1 MSYIPVPGLFRVRG
15 ATTANITLSGAQTID
30 GLSIVAGDA
39 VLVKNQG
46 GTATNSANGIYICA
60 AGAWARLAAADN
72 AAELVPG
79 SIVVVQAGTANANS
93 VWTLSTVSPIVIGT
107 TAIGFG
113 LIGQVGVTGVA
124 LSVTNPADV
133 GTVAAVGVGTTAAR
147 ADHVHDFN
155 ATDTATVTWDFTTP
169 GVIKANA
176 AGGGSAPS
184 PATTVTEVDPSTNV
198 VGTGVLY
205 ARNDHAHFHGNLPGG
220 ELHDLVNEG
229 ESGLPGFMSLA
240 DKSKLE
246 GIADNATNTP
256 IEGDEVPEEIVD
268 SGGSPG
274 VATTSASA
282 WDHVH
287 AHGLRG
293 AGTDGSPLHTLATN
307 EAPGFMAAAD
317 HSALALWDV
326 TKCRYFFLDN
336 SAGDDAHVG
345 FLDRD
350 PGHSFG
356 GGEAAAVVAAKI
368 KTVERLLQILPRN
381 GNGRMCKI
389 LFKNRSGGST
399 YRKADGT
406 TFADLDLTGIHGYRW
421 IGRCGSTDLSN
432 TTNDMTQAGGIV
444 SRAGPNGD
452 ESFTVATISGGVI
465 TIASGSF
472 GTDADQAGLRL
483 RFKGNVT
490 PDVENF
496 CYSLY
501 RVNSTTS
508 LRYVGSAL
516 TPTPV
521 AGDDFFIERVGVTF
535 ANVYDISSATT
546 MTTGIED
553 PDLGPLDV
561 EMVSPMVGIQA
572 QADDDGGAGVF
583 RFGCAG
589 KTLYCFTYARYG
601 GGAQIGRAL
610 SSADTGHMV
619 FSNDYRDEIGQ
630 LWASGPCNL
639 DNGVDFKAQAIEAGS
654 GGLCVRTDVSDRSVK
669 IRAGTLSVASGCQ
682 FRYGAL
688 LELEGAGFNQIGD
701 GNQTVPVRFGVG
713 TNLGAGFLV
722 RTGSGSV
729 AFDGMIIDSTESSTD
744 YGFSIQGG
752 PSVDRAMLGPNVSFK
767 RIVDHGDGLIV
778 KGVRVVDCYH
788 GRFIIDDSIFG
799 DDGLGETGFD
809 VWGTGDQITTMPFD
823 NLARNSLIDE
833 RGNSILGPG
842 GPQGLRFKLVRN
854 TSGGTIDEGAFVAIQ
869 NASNPPQ
876 VYVTNGATTAPQP
889 WIGMS
894 LREMVDDAY
903 GYVAIAGTPWSKD
916 LQGDGATGGEIVYA
930 SDDVDGA
937 VTIVSP
943 SAGVGRYKWRIGCVV
958 DPVGHFDLRIDLVE
972 AGLADGNP

>member
-1 MSYIPVPGLFRVRG
+1 MSYIPVPGLFRARM
-15 ATTANITLSGAQTID
+15 ASTANLTLSAAQTID
-30 GLSIVAGDA
+30 TIVGVAGNV
-39 VLVKNQG
+39 VLVKNQS
-46 GTATNSANGIYICA
+46 TASQNGLYVMA
-60 AGAWARLAAADN
+60 AGAWARLPAADN

-79 SIVVVQAGTANANS
+79 SLVVVSEGSANVAGSVFELTTAAPL
-93 VWTLSTVSPIVIGT
+93 VVGT
-107 TAIGFG
+107 TNLTFALVAAPGA
-113 LIGQVGVTGVA
+113 TGVA

-176 AGGGSAPS
+176 AGGGGGPS
-184 PATTVTEVDPSTNV
+184 PASDVTDVIETGPSV
-198 VGTGVLY
+198 VGVGVAY
-205 ARNDHAHFHGNLPGG
+205 ARDDHAHFHGELIGG
-220 ELHDLVNEG
+220 ALHEVVNFD
-229 ESGLPGFMSLA
+229 ESGDPGFMSME
-240 DKSKLE
+240 DKSKLDNIE
-246 GIADNATNTP
+246 DNATASFPSNADPLEISDATADP
-256 IEGDEVPEEIVD
+256 GDDPEF
-268 SGGSPG
+268 SR
-274 VATTSASA
+274 AN
-282 WDHVH
+282 HVH
-287 AHGLRG
+287 PHGERG
-293 AGTDGSPLHTLATN
+293 AGTIADPLHTVATN

-345 FLDRD
+345 FLDRA
-350 PGHSFG
+350 PGHAFG

-399 YRKADGT
+399 YRMADGT

-444 SRAGPNGD
+444 SRAGPNVD

-465 TIASGSF
+465 TIPSGSF

-490 PDVENF
+490 PDAENF

-521 AGDDFFIERVGVTF
+521 AGDEFFIERVGVTF

-546 MTTGIED
+546 MIAGIED
-553 PDLGPLDV
+553 PDLGPLNV
-561 EMVSPMVGIQA
+561 EMISPMVGIQA

-583 RFGCAG
+583 RFGCVG
-589 KTLYCFTYARYG
+589 KTAYCFTYARYG
-601 GGAQIGRAL
+601 GGAQIGQAL
-610 SSADTGHMV
+610 SNGDTGHVV
-619 FSNDYRDEIGQ
+619 FANDYRDEIGQ

-639 DNGVDFKAQAIEAGS
+639 DNAVDFKAQAIEVKA
-654 GGLCVRTDVSDRSVK
+654 GGLCVRTDVSDRSVA

-722 RTGSGSV
+722 RTGSGSM

-767 RIVDHGDGLIV
+767 RIVDHGDGLVI

-788 GRFIIDDSIFG
+788 GRFIIDDSNFG
-799 DDGLGETGFD
+799 DDGLGATGFD

-854 TSGGTIDEGAFVAIQ
+854 TSGATIDEGSFVAIQ

-876 VYVTNGATTAPQP
+876 VYITNGATTAPQP

-937 VTIVSP
+937 VTIISP
-943 SAGVGRYKWRIGCVV
+943 SAGAGRYKWRVGCVV